1 MSPRSRIL
9 HLLLSVYLTI
19 QVTISYAGKAIP
31 KSPYSVKV
39 EGAAGDPE
47 KVTAEGPGLQATG
60 VQHSKKTFFEV
71 FTEGMCTESHCHC
84 FS

>member
-1 MSPRSRIL
+1 MF
-9 HLLLSVYLTI
+9 
-19 QVTISYAGKAIP
+19 AGKAIP

-60 VQHSKKTFFEV
+60 VQHSKKTYFEI
-71 FTEGMCTESHCHC
+71 FTEGKYVGNVKLLGCESCIE
-84 FS
+84 